1 MIISTQ
7 QQKGGAGKTTLAIHI
22 ATALALEGQ
31 RVLLIDAD
39 PQGSAL
45 DWASFRE
52 RDSLVTVV
60 GIPRPTINREVRQ
73 LKKDYDSILIDTP
86 PRLADVARA
95 AMVVSDL
102 VVLPVQPSPY
112 DCWSLADTIK
122 LVRDAQSL
130 NDELKAVIV
139 INRRIARSAIGRDVV
154 ETLKEYDL
162 PVANAI
168 IGQRVSFAESAG
180 AGLTVLEKE
189 ARGRASQE
197 IHNLVAELKAMVEG
211 APAADGA
218 AQGIGG

>member
-7 QQKGGAGKTTLAIHI
+7 QQKGGAGKTTLAIHL

-31 RVLLIDAD
+31 RVMLIDAD

-52 RDSLVTVV
+52 RDSLITVV
-60 GIPRPTINREVRQ
+60 GIPRPTINREVRA
-73 LKKDYDSILIDTP
+73 LAKDYDSIVIDTP

-95 AMVVSDL
+95 SMVVSNL

-122 LVRDAQSL
+122 LVREAQSL
-130 NDELKAVIV
+130 NDTLQAVIV
-139 INRRIARSAIGRDVV
+139 VNRRIAKSAIGRDVI

-162 PVANAI
+162 PIATAVI
-168 IGQRVSFAESAG
+168 SQRVSFAESAG
-180 AGLTVLEKE
+180 AGLTVLERDP
-189 ARGRASQE
+189 RGKAAME
-197 IHNLVAELKAMVEG
+197 INALIQELKAMVKENEETMAKENG
-211 APAADGA
+211 
-218 AQGIGG
+218 Q

>member
-22 ATALALEGQ
+22 ATALAIEGE

-52 RDSLVTVV
+52 RDALITVV
-60 GIPRPTINREVRQ
+60 GIPRPTINREVRA
-73 LKKDYDSILIDTP
+73 LSKDYNSIVIDTP

-95 AMVVSDL
+95 SMVVSDL

-122 LVRDAQSL
+122 LVRDAQMV
-130 NDELKAVIV
+130 NELLQPIIV
-139 INRRIARSAIGRDVV
+139 INRRISRSAIGRDVV
-154 ETLKEYDL
+154 ETLKDYDI
-162 PVANAI
+162 PIAQTAI
-168 IGQRVSFAESAG
+168 SQRVLFAESAG
-180 AGLTVLEKE
+180 AGLTVLERNRSGK
-189 ARGRASQE
+189 AAQE
-197 IHNLVAELKAMVEG
+197 IFALVQELKALKEL
-211 APAADGA
+211 APHD
-218 AQGIGG
+218 